1 MQLKKEALV
10 EREMWEDKVRALE
23 DKVEQLATAA
33 LMVFDGAQRA
43 IESLPAD
50 AGKASSALDTAEN
63 RSRNTQLERSSS
75 MRVSLLRSKMISR
88 NSVHPVNSVGK
99 LRRRF
104 LVKSM
109 RYTGWPAALAAW
121 ALSML
126 V

>member
-1 MQLKKEALV
+1 MALSPKSNSFNPV
-10 EREMWEDKVRALE
+10 HA
-23 DKVEQLATAA
+23 
-33 LMVFDGAQRA
+33 MV
-43 IESLPAD
+43 D

-63 RSRNTQLERSSS
+63 RSRNAQLERSSS

-88 NSVHPVNSVGK
+88 NSVHSVNSAGK

-126 V
+126 VYTGAACQSTD